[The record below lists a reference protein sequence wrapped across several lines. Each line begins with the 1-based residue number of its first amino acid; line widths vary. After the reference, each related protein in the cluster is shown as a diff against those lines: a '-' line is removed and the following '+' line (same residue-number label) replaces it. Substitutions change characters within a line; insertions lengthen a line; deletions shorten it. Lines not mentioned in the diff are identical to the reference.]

1 MAAKGPLASTPLK
14 AKMRNGTLYG
24 LVDLTDTRIRPQ
36 VHMKCSIWDRASGN
50 AKNDHSLDIYLFT
63 IYADFFFYIFFFPPQ
78 YCQIS
83 INGQAK
89 YTSNYICIFKNTF
102 IKINS

>member
-14 AKMRNGTLYG
+14 AKMRNGTHYG

-63 IYADFFFYIFFFPPQ
+63 IYADYFFTYFFSLPN
-78 YCQIS
+78 I
-83 INGQAK
+83 AK
-89 YTSNYICIFKNTF
+89 YQLMDKQNTQVT
-102 IKINS
+102 IYVYLRIRL